1 MAKYQPQM
9 AKYQPQMAK
18 YQSQMSK
25 YQWGMA
31 KAQQSKLRTAKME
44 VMTTKQK
51 MATRRRNQTVVGA
64 MDEMSLRRGIQSSPE
79 NPFYR
84 TQGIRMVYNQSLKN
98 VPNKRNITKQF
109 PGRRLSQLFEISQQL
124 EALADSIPSNSPLP
138 QVLFNVIVITGA

>member
-9 AKYQPQMAK
+9 AKYQWKMAK
-18 YQSQMSK
+18 YQRE
-25 YQWGMA
+25 MA
-31 KAQQSKLRTAKME
+31 KAQQSKPRTAKKE
-44 VMTTKQK
+44 VMATKRK
-51 MATRRRNQTVVGA
+51 MATRRNQTVVEA